1 MKQKEYKTQDI
12 YPYLSTHNTQSEIDY
27 FEQFRHK
34 TFEEFWSLL
43 PNKLNYLKYEEELA
57 KILTTNK
64 YVRVKKATGLG
75 ISEFFLRWVAWMCLN
90 NDDLKNKQVDVTCIL
105 VTGPRLELAI
115 QLIDRLKALFDYQF
129 DTKNTVCVLN
139 GCKIEAF
146 PSHHLASARG
156 LSPKIVLLDEA
167 DFFPIGQ
174 QQEARSIA
182 ERYIPKSDPW
192 LVLVSTPYNPGGL
205 YDTMD
210 QEDTLYHL
218 LEWNY
223 EVGLKAGI
231 FTQTQIEIAQKS
243 PSFEREYNL
252 QYGVGVG
259 NLYPASLI
267 DDLIEKY
274 DLTYKDGEKVRCID
288 PAYGSSKF
296 AISEWERLDGIMYC
310 KYCIQLDR
318 PSPTAITQH
327 IVERDRLIPM
337 QTLVDSA
344 HPGLIRDLID
354 RNVQARE
361 VKFNQTLSNM
371 TIEGTQ
377 TVKEKRVRFHPDI
390 CRPLIQQLKA
400 VESNDKG
407 HPDKTKLNFDL
418 GDTYQMAADH
428 LKISNVSLTVVNPY
442 IDDE

>member
-1 MKQKEYKTQDI
+1 MHPSFLHEVDQAKQKASKPQTAEYFDR
-12 YPYLSTHNTQSEIDY
+12 
-27 FEQFRHK
+27 FRGK
-34 TFEEFWSLL
+34 SFREFWELL
-43 PNKLNYLKYEEELA
+43 PRGLVYYDYEQELA
-57 KILTTNK
+57 QILTEQK

-75 ISEFFLRWVAWMCLN
+75 ISEFFLRWLAWNCLKD
-90 NDDLKNKQVDVTCIL
+90 DDLKNKQVDVTCIL

-115 QLIDRLKALFDYQF
+115 QLIDRLKGLFDYQF

-156 LSPKIVLLDEA
+156 LSPRIVILDEA

-182 ERYIPKSDPW
+182 ERYIPKSNPH
-192 LVLVSTPYNPGGL
+192 LIMISTPYNPGGL
-205 YDTMD
+205 YDLMD
-210 QEDTLYHL
+210 QEDTLYKRI
-218 LEWNY
+218 EWNY

-231 FTQTQIEIAQKS
+231 FTKEQIDIARKS

-259 NLYPASLI
+259 NLYPSSIIDSLI
-267 DDLIEKY
+267 ESY
-274 DLTYKDGEKVRCID
+274 DLTFKDGEKVRTID

-296 AISEWERLDGIMYC
+296 AIMESERINGIIYI
-310 KYCIQLDR
+310 KYCIQLER
-318 PSPTAITQH
+318 PSPTAITQNL
-327 IVERDRLIPM
+327 VERNQSYPM
-337 QTLVDSA
+337 RTLVDAA

-354 RNVQARE
+354 KNMNVIPI
-361 VKFNQTLSNM
+361 KFNQELSHM
-371 TIEGTQ
+371 TTEGTQ
-377 TVKEKRVRFHPDI
+377 AVKESRVRFHPDI

-418 GDTYQMAADH
+418 GDTYQMAANF
-428 LKISNVSLTVVNPY
+428 LKISKVTILKV
-442 IDDE
+442 